1 MDYPHWR
8 RGLAAAMIVII
19 ASALTAASA
28 PIRQKPGQ
36 LPDELIGLAKIE
48 KVTVTAGP
56 LDELLID
63 AGLTQKRVRKLAVE
77 LLVDAGFEVVE
88 DNDEVPN
95 LTYSVEIITS
105 DSLPDIYGYIC
116 FVDLYQLVHIP
127 RLERDLVM
135 PTSTLLQHDIRREG
149 GLKEAIEASVE
160 FITEKFIKVE
170 RIANEEL

>member
-36 LPDELIGLAKIE
+36 LPDELVGLAKIE
-48 KVTVTAGP
+48 KITVTARP
-56 LDELLID
+56 LDEVLID
-63 AGLTQKRVRKLAVE
+63 AGLTRERVRELAVA

-88 DNDEVPN
+88 DNEQVPN

-105 DSLPDIYGYIC
+105 ETLPDIFGFVC

-135 PTSTLLQHDIRREG
+135 PTSTLLQHDIRRES
-149 GLKEAIEASVE
+149 GLKETIEASIE
-160 FITEKFIKVE
+160 FITERFIKVE
-170 RIANEEL
+170 RMANEEL